1 MFDSKVRD
9 VARSEL
15 YFGQWQY
22 AVHLRLPH
30 ASFLR
35 DLDHKKID
43 IAIHFRNNWLQG
55 HLRGMPRIDKE
66 TQKILHQACDFLLR
80 RTRPYKK
87 MVSGNSMWLYTNHP
101 DDFQYIESIPT
112 GRVEKIERATLTL
125 APNTVTLVDPQHCFR
140 TYFRER
146 WLNQDELDLLR
157 RYFSARPDQFRLSPG
172 FKRFVT
178 GNRVYLSPGNFV
190 DHNEPSADLLISMA
204 VPGVV
209 RKTLP
214 IVGRAK

>member
-1 MFDSKVRD
+1 MFDSKIRD

-22 AVHLRLPH
+22 AVQFQLPH

-35 DLDHKKID
+35 DLDHEKID
-43 IAIHFRNNWLQG
+43 TAIRWRNSWKQNKTTSHIKQ
-55 HLRGMPRIDKE
+55 E
-66 TQKILHQACDFLLR
+66 TQKILHKACDFFQS

-87 MVSGNSMWLYTNHP
+87 MVSGHSIWVYTNHP
-101 DDFQYIESIPT
+101 DDFQKLESIPT
-112 GRVEKIERATLTL
+112 GRVKKIERATLTL
-125 APNTVTLVDPQHCFR
+125 APNAVTLVDPQHCFR

-146 WLNQDELDLLR
+146 WLNQDELDRLR

-172 FKRFVT
+172 FERFVT
-178 GNRVYLSPGNFV
+178 GNRVYLSSSNFV
-190 DHNEPSADLLISMA
+190 DHNEPNADLLINMA